1 VPRLFHLRCSPR
13 DLSESSAGAEAFV
26 TRFRQARPGWDI
38 DVMDIW
44 REALPEFNGDAL
56 NAKYARLGGR
66 SFNGAERDAFAVIER
81 MAARLAQADRVLI
94 STPMWNFG
102 IPYKLKQWFDLIVQP
117 GITFRF
123 DPAQGYLP
131 LLKDRPT
138 IAILASGSDF
148 VTGMNRGRIDMAS
161 PYLREILRFIG
172 ITDVRFALIGP
183 TAGPA
188 EPARA
193 AREAAHRRLTDWASS
208 F

>member
-1 VPRLFHLRCSPR
+1 VPKLFHLRCSPR
-13 DLSESSAGAEAFV
+13 DSSESSAGAEAFV

-38 DVMDIW
+38 DLMDIW
-44 REALPEFNGDAL
+44 HEALPEFRDDAL
-56 NAKYARLGGR
+56 EAKYARLSGR
-66 SFNGAERDAFAVIER
+66 GFSDTQRDAFAMIER
-81 MAARLAQADRVLI
+81 MATRLAQADRVLI

-138 IAILASGSDF
+138 IVILASGSDF

-172 ITDVRFALIGP
+172 ITNVRFTLIGP

-188 EPARA
+188 EPART
-193 AREAAHRRLTDWASS
+193 AREAAHRNLAELAAR

>member
-1 VPRLFHLRCSPR
+1 VPKLFHLRCSPR
-13 DLSESSAGAEAFV
+13 GASESSAGAEAFL
-26 TRFRQARPGWDI
+26 TRFRQVRPGWDI

-44 REALPEFNGDAL
+44 RETLPEFDGDAL

-66 SFNGAERDAFAVIER
+66 GFNSAERDAFAVIER

-117 GITFRF
+117 GITFRY

-172 ITDVRFALIGP
+172 ITNIRFALIGP
-183 TAGPA
+183 TAD
-188 EPARA
+188 PARS
-193 AREAAHRRLTDWASS
+193 AREAAHRRLTEWASS

>member
-1 VPRLFHLRCSPR
+1 VPKLFHLRCSPR
-13 DLSESSAGAEAFV
+13 GPSESSAGAEAFL

-44 REALPEFNGDAL
+44 RETLPEFDGDAL

-66 SFNGAERDAFAVIER
+66 GFNSAERDAFAVIER
-81 MAARLAQADRVLI
+81 IAARLAQADRVLI

-117 GITFRF
+117 GITFRY

-131 LLKDRPT
+131 LLKDKPT
-138 IAILASGSDF
+138 IVILASGSDF

-172 ITDVRFALIGP
+172 ITNIRFALIGP

-188 EPARA
+188 EPARS
-193 AREAAHRRLTDWASS
+193 AREAAHRRLTEWASS

>member
-1 VPRLFHLRCSPR
+1 VPKLFHLRCSPR
-13 DLSESSAGAEAFV
+13 ERSESSAGAEAFV
-26 TRFRQARPGWDI
+26 ARFRQARPGWDI
-38 DVMDIW
+38 DVMDLW
-44 REALPEFNGDAL
+44 RETLPEFRGDAL
-56 NAKYARLGGR
+56 EAKYARLSGR
-66 SFNGAERDAFAVIER
+66 GFSDAERDAFAVIER
-81 MAARLAQADRVLI
+81 MATRLAQADRVLI

-102 IPYKLKQWFDLIVQP
+102 LPYKLKQWFDLIVQP
-117 GITFRF
+117 GITFRY

-138 IAILASGSDF
+138 IVILASGSDF

-172 ITDVRFALIGP
+172 ITDVRFTLIGP

-188 EPARA
+188 EPART
-193 AREAAHRRLTDWASS
+193 AREAAHRNLAELAAR

>member
-1 VPRLFHLRCSPR
+1 
-13 DLSESSAGAEAFV
+13 
-26 TRFRQARPGWDI
+26 
-38 DVMDIW
+38 
-44 REALPEFNGDAL
+44 
-56 NAKYARLGGR
+56 
-66 SFNGAERDAFAVIER
+66 
-81 MAARLAQADRVLI
+81 
-94 STPMWNFG
+94 MWNFG

-138 IAILASGSDF
+138 IVILASGSDF

-188 EPARA
+188 EPTRVGARGRA
-193 AREAAHRRLTDWASS
+193 PAPGGLGGELLTRPDLTTGRFLRPPRRDLPSNSVAQLGRTH
-208 F
+208 